1 YLALVQDDPTIQI
14 VNRAQADYVKR
25 FVEGDP
31 DLEGL
36 PILSAAA
43 PFKVG
48 GRHNDPTQFTEMEA
62 GELSFRNAADLY
74 LYPNTLVALKVTGRE

>member
-1 YLALVQDDPTIQI
+1 MISSSVGRASAAMKSYLALVQDDPTIQI

-43 PFKVG
+43 PFK
-48 GRHNDPTQFTEMEA
+48 A
-62 GELSFRNAADLY
+62 
-74 LYPNTLVALKVTGRE
+74 